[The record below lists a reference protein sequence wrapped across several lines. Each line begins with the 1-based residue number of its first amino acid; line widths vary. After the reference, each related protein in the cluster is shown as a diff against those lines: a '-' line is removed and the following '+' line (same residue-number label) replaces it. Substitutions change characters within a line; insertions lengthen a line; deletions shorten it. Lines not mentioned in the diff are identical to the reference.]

1 MKRYFLN
8 LLVIATALLVMVLAG
23 YRVTTEVNRA
33 GRTMGLM
40 VDDEGPVLT
49 IGRISRDTP
58 AERAGIKD
66 GDIFLS
72 INGLATNSFEELF
85 IATQTMKRGQTAEVS
100 VMRAGTKV
108 DLQLTPGVPIPW
120 GRILLDLI
128 AVLGYAAIA
137 LLARFRAPNILPA
150 RLLALFSIA
159 VALELALPE
168 TLPALPLWPL
178 VRTVLFY
185 LLTGAQLGLELHL
198 ASVIP
203 KRYDWFTNRPW
214 LTPLYYTVG
223 LSAGTATAL
232 LAIGETL
239 EIKGASIAL
248 TWASD
253 AMNNV
258 VLVGWGLAVVLI
270 LIVQFRKSKTVGHRS
285 QAFLVLAG
293 VIPWAIYNIVNTA
306 TSALS
311 INLGPWF
318 DVTQPLILLAYP
330 VVIFIAI
337 FRYHLFDIRLVL
349 RRSLVLVLV
358 TLVVLALFTG
368 IFEALSSRFG
378 QIEQAGRLQVALFAL
393 AMLVLGLLFEPVR
406 RLIQRC
412 IDTRFFP
419 EKSAQR
425 ERLAEL
431 AANLPSLG
439 NLSTI
444 GQNVVEEVARV
455 FQVTSTT
462 LLVSD
467 PSSGLL
473 LSLATAADEP
483 PLRDTGVSLI
493 LESNDRGIEQFRKAR
508 RPLPADI
515 IAATSPA
522 LAQRINAYG
531 ANTGIGLI
539 NGEKLVGLLLLGPK
553 RDRGVLTVEEQDL
566 LRLFSLNVATVL
578 ENVRLFQS
586 ATYEQLTGLLR
597 REAILEALEVEIERA
612 SRYERSL
619 TVGMIDLD
627 HFKNVNDTW
636 GHLAGDVLLQRV
648 AAELKSCL
656 RSTDQIGR
664 YGGEE
669 FLFFLPETEV
679 AVGAQVAEKLRASIE
694 GLSSPVPEAPDLH
707 ITASIGITELELGT
721 DPPPSAVEVIRKAD
735 GALFKGKGTGR
746 NRVVVA
752 G

>member
-1 MKRYFLN
+1 MGVSIDDGGPIMTITT
-8 LLVIATALLVMVLAG
+8 VIP
-23 YRVTTEVNRA
+23 
-33 GRTMGLM
+33 
-40 VDDEGPVLT
+40 D
-49 IGRISRDTP
+49 SP
-58 AERAGIKD
+58 ADKAGIRV
-66 GDIFLS
+66 GDVFLE
-72 INGLATNSFEELF
+72 INNLPTLSLDELF
-85 IATQTMKRGQTAEVS
+85 IAVNTLSNGRTADIVVLRAEEKRS
-100 VMRAGTKV
+100 
-108 DLQLTPGVPIPW
+108 LTLKPGIPVPW
-120 GRILLDLI
+120 GRLLLDLF
-128 AVLGYAAIA
+128 AVLGYAAIG
-137 LLARFRAPNILPA
+137 LLGRFRAPDILPA
-150 RLLALFSIA
+150 RLLTFFSIA
-159 VALELALPE
+159 VALELS
-168 TLPALPLWPL
+168 LPLSAPL
-178 VRTVLFY
+178 IPHWLLIRTVLFY
-185 LLTGAQLGLELHL
+185 LLTGAQMGLELHL

-223 LSAGTATAL
+223 LSAGIATAL

-239 EIKGASIAL
+239 EIKGASVAS
-248 TWASD
+248 TWASG

-293 VIPWAIYNIVNTA
+293 VIPWAIYNIVSTA
-306 TSALS
+306 TSALG

-406 RLIQRC
+406 RLIQRG

-419 EKSAQR
+419 EKIVQR

-439 NLSTI
+439 NLNAI

-467 PSSGLL
+467 PASGLL
-473 LSLATAADEP
+473 VSVATASDQPLADN
-483 PLRDTGVSLI
+483 DVSLL
-493 LESNDRGIEQFRKAR
+493 LESGDRGIDQFRKAR

-522 LAQRINAYG
+522 LAQRINAIG
-531 ANTGIGLI
+531 ADTGIGLVS
-539 NGEKLVGLLLLGPK
+539 GEKLVGLLLLGPK

-612 SRYERSL
+612 SRYERPL

-679 AVGAQVAEKLRASIE
+679 NVGAQVAEKLRASVE